1 MIVLITGGCKN
12 GKSNKAQDLAV
23 SYSKKQKGKLYYV
36 ATMISTGAEDDE
48 RIRKHVDNRKDL
60 GFDTIELKYRI
71 EDLVDVIRKDENPPA
86 FLVDSLTALLANEM
100 FRTDDKGNFY
110 VDHDAAGRVQ
120 KGLGILIDECQ
131 KSGASIVFVSDGIY
145 SDSIIYGDETIEYQR
160 GLAQLEQLISKRAD
174 EVMEMTAGVKGNTG
188 PLVDGGQA
196 VNKTLIFGGAFQGK
210 RTFAKSELNIEDKEI
225 YSFTA
230 DDTEVPAG
238 YRAYE
243 HAERLVRNILS
254 AEESFNLLKEAEIV
268 IVDDITCGIVPMDAT
283 DRKSREE
290 TGRLMQMLGKD
301 RSIYRVFCGEG
312 VKIK

>member
-1 MIVLITGGCKN
+1 MIALITGGCKN
-12 GKSNKAQDLAV
+12 GKSNRAQDLAV
-23 SYSKKQKGKLYYV
+23 SFSQKQKGKLYYV

-48 RIRKHVDNRKDL
+48 RIKKHVENRKGL
-60 GFDTIELKYRI
+60 GFETIELKYRI

-100 FRTDDKGNFY
+100 FRTDAKGNFY
-110 VDHDAAGRVQ
+110 VDHDVAGRVQ

-131 KSGASIVFVSDGIY
+131 RSGASIVFVSDGIY
-145 SDSIIYGDETIEYQR
+145 SDSIIYGDETIEYQC

-174 EVMEMTAGVKGNTG
+174 EVMEMTAGVKGNTE
-188 PLVDGGQA
+188 PIADGGQA
-196 VNKTLIFGGAFQGK
+196 VNKILIFGGAFQGK
-210 RTFAKSELNIEDKEI
+210 RAFAKSEFNIEDKEI

-254 AEESFNLLKEAEIV
+254 AEEAFNLLKEAEIV

-283 DRKSREE
+283 DRKTREE

>member
-12 GKSNKAQDLAV
+12 GKSNRAQDLAV
-23 SYSKKQKGKLYYV
+23 SFSQKQKGKLYYV
-36 ATMISTGAEDDE
+36 ATMISTGTEDDE
-48 RIRKHVDNRKDL
+48 RIKKHVENRKGL
-60 GFDTIELKYRI
+60 GFETIELKYRI

-131 KSGASIVFVSDGIY
+131 RSGASIVFVSDGIY

-174 EVMEMTAGVKGNTG
+174 EVMEMTAGVKGNTE

-196 VNKTLIFGGAFQGK
+196 VDKILIFGGAFQGK
-210 RTFAKSELNIEDKEI
+210 RAFSKSEFNIEDKEI

-268 IVDDITCGIVPMDAT
+268 IVDDITCGIVPMDAI
-283 DRKSREE
+283 DRKAREE

>member
-23 SYSKKQKGKLYYV
+23 SFSQKQMGKLYYV

-48 RIRKHVDNRKDL
+48 RIRKHVDNRKKL
-60 GFDTIELKYRI
+60 GFETIELKYRI

-100 FRTDDKGNFY
+100 FRTDAKGNFY

-145 SDSIIYGDETIEYQR
+145 SDSIIYGEETIEYQR

-174 EVMEMTAGVKGNTG
+174 EVMEMTAGVKGNTE
-188 PLVDGGQA
+188 PLVDWGQA
-196 VNKTLIFGGAFQGK
+196 VNKILIFGGAFQGK
-210 RTFAKSELNIEDKEI
+210 RTFAKSEFNIEDKEI

>member
-1 MIVLITGGCKN
+1 
-12 GKSNKAQDLAV
+12 
-23 SYSKKQKGKLYYV
+23 
-36 ATMISTGAEDDE
+36 MISTGAEDDE
-48 RIRKHVDNRKDL
+48 RIRKHVDSRKDL

-100 FRTDDKGNFY
+100 FKVDESGNFY
-110 VDHDAAGRVQ
+110 VEHEAAIRVRE
-120 KGLGILIDECQ
+120 GLTSLIDECN

-145 SDSIIYGDETIEYQR
+145 SDSIIYGEETIEYQR
-160 GLAQLEQLISKRAD
+160 GLAKLEQLISKRAD
-174 EVMEMTAGVKGNTG
+174 EVMEMTAGVKGNTE

-196 VNKTLIFGGAFQGK
+196 VNKILIFGGAFQGK
-210 RTFAKSELNIEDKEI
+210 RAFAKSEFNIEDKEI

-283 DRKSREE
+283 DRKAREE

>member
-12 GKSNKAQDLAV
+12 GKSNKAQDLAI
-23 SYSKKQKGKLYYV
+23 SLSKKQKGKLYYV
-36 ATMISTGAEDDE
+36 ATMISTGAEDDD
-48 RIRKHVDNRKDL
+48 RIRKHVDNRKGL
-60 GFDTIELKYRI
+60 GFETIELKYRI
-71 EDLVDVIRKDENPPA
+71 EDLSDIIRKEENAPT

-110 VDHDAAGRVQ
+110 VDHEGTDRVKRGLDA
-120 KGLGILIDECQ
+120 LIDECQ

-145 SDSIIYGDETIEYQR
+145 SDSIIYGSETIEYQR

-174 EVMEMTAGVKGNTG
+174 EVLEMTAGVKGNTEL
-188 PLVDGGQA
+188 LVDGGQA
-196 VNKTLIFGGAFQGK
+196 VNKILLFGGAFQGK
-210 RTFAKSELNIEDKEI
+210 RDFAKNKFNIEDNEI

-230 DDTEVPAG
+230 EDTAVPKE
-238 YRAYE
+238 YRVYE
-243 HAERLVRNILS
+243 HAERIVRNVLS
-254 AEESFNLLKEAEIV
+254 AEEVFNLLQDAEIV

-283 DRKSREE
+283 DRKAREE

-312 VKIK
+312 VQIK

>member
-12 GKSNKAQDLAV
+12 GKSNRAQDLAV
-23 SYSKKQKGKLYYV
+23 SFSQKQKGKLYYV
-36 ATMISTGAEDDE
+36 ATMISTGVEDDE
-48 RIRKHVDNRKDL
+48 RIKKHVENRKDL

-71 EDLVDVIRKDENPPA
+71 EDLAEVIRKDENPPA

-100 FRTDDKGNFY
+100 FRTDAKGNFY

-174 EVMEMTAGVKGNTG
+174 EVMEMTAGVKGNTES
-188 PLVDGGQA
+188 LVDRGQA

-210 RTFAKSELNIEDKEI
+210 RAFAKSEFNIEDKEI

-230 DDTEVPAG
+230 DDIEVPAG

-243 HAERLVRNILS
+243 YAERLVRNILS

-283 DRKSREE
+283 DRKAREE

>member
-23 SYSKKQKGKLYYV
+23 SYSNKQKGKLYYV

-48 RIRKHVDNRKDL
+48 RIKKHVENRKDL
-60 GFDTIELKYRI
+60 GFETIELKYRI
-71 EDLVDVIRKDENPPA
+71 EDLADIIRKDENPPS

-100 FRTDDKGNFY
+100 FRVDDKGDFY
-110 VDHDAAGRVQ
+110 VDHGAATRVQ
-120 KGLGILIDECQ
+120 RGLSVLLDECH

-145 SDSIIYGDETIEYQR
+145 SDSIIYGDETVEYQK

-174 EVMEMTAGVKGNTG
+174 EVMETTAGVKGNVE

-210 RTFAKSELNIEDKEI
+210 RAFTKSEFNIEDKEI
-225 YSFTA
+225 YSFSS
-230 DDTEVPAG
+230 DDKEVPKG

-254 AEESFNLLKEAEIV
+254 AEESFAMLKDAEIV
-268 IVDDITCGIVPMDAT
+268 ITEDITCGIVPMDAT
-283 DRKSREE
+283 DRKAREE

-301 RSIYRVFCGEG
+301 RGIYRVFCGEG
-312 VKIK
+312 VQIK

>member
-1 MIVLITGGCKN
+1 MVVLITGGCKN

-48 RIRKHVDNRKDL
+48 RIKKHVESRKDL

-100 FRTDDKGNFY
+100 FRVDDKGNFY
-110 VDHDAAGRVQ
+110 VDHDATGRVQ

-160 GLAQLEQLISKRAD
+160 GLALLEQLASKRAD
-174 EVMEMTAGVKGNTG
+174 EVMEMTAGVKGNTE

-196 VNKTLIFGGAFQGK
+196 VNKKLIFGGAFQGK
-210 RTFAKSELNIEDKEI
+210 RAFAKSEFNIEDKEI

-230 DDTEVPAG
+230 DDTKVPAG

-254 AEESFNLLKEAEIV
+254 AEESFNLLKEAETV

-283 DRKSREE
+283 DRKAREE

>member
-23 SYSKKQKGKLYYV
+23 SFSQKQKGKLYYV

-71 EDLVDVIRKDENPPA
+71 EDLVDIIRKDENPPA

-100 FRTDDKGNFY
+100 FRTDDKGNFF

-174 EVMEMTAGVKGNTG
+174 EVMEMTAGVKGNTE
-188 PLVDGGQA
+188 PLGDGGQA
-196 VNKTLIFGGAFQGK
+196 VNKILIFGGAFQGK
-210 RTFAKSELNIEDKEI
+210 RAFAKSEFNIEDKEI

-283 DRKSREE
+283 DRKAREE
-290 TGRLMQMLGKD
+290 TGRLMQMLGKE